1 MAEEHLRV
9 VPCFLDEANAFIK
22 EHHRHHQ
29 PIGFHVFSVAVAA
42 GDEVVG
48 VLVANRPTA
57 RHYVD
62 GFTLEV
68 SRSCTNGYRNA
79 NSMLY
84 RAAIKAAWALGYT
97 RLITYTLEG
106 ESGAS
111 LRGAG
116 MREVATRR
124 ASPKG
129 WNRTSRPRVVREHD
143 QYAKTLWEVT
153 A

>member
-1 MAEEHLRV
+1 MSLRI
-9 VPCFLDEANAFIK
+9 VPCFLDEANAFVK
-22 EHHRHHQ
+22 KHHRHHRGM
-29 PIGFHVFSVAVAA
+29 IHHVFSVAVAD
-42 GDEVVG
+42 GDTVVG
-48 VLVANRPTA
+48 VLIADRPSA
-57 RHYVD
+57 RHYAD

-68 SRSCTNGYRNA
+68 RRTCTDGYRNA

-84 RAAIKAAWALGYT
+84 RAAIRAAWALGYV

-116 MREVATRR
+116 MKEVATRQPR
-124 ASPKG
+124 PGG
-129 WNRTSRPRVVREHD
+129 WNRTSRPRVVSEHD

-153 A
+153 K

>member
-1 MAEEHLRV
+1 MSLRV
-9 VPCFLDEANAFIK
+9 VPCFLDEANAFVK
-22 EHHRHHQ
+22 KHHRHHS
-29 PIGFHVFSVAVAA
+29 GLRFHVFSLAVAD

-48 VLVANRPTA
+48 VLIADRPSA

-68 SRSCTNGYRNA
+68 RRTCTNGYRNA

-84 RAAIKAAWALGYT
+84 RAAIRAAWALGYT
-97 RLITYTLEG
+97 RLITYTLDG

-116 MREVATRR
+116 MIEVATR
-124 ASPKG
+124 APSPKG
-129 WNRTSRPRVVREHD
+129 WDRPSRPRVVRDHD
-143 QYAKTLWEVT
+143 ILSKTLWEVRP
-153 A
+153 

>member
-1 MAEEHLRV
+1 MSERLRV
-9 VPCFLDEANAFIK
+9 VPCFLDEANDFV
-22 EHHRHHQ
+22 ERLHRHMGRMPH
-29 PIGFHVFSVAVAA
+29 HVFSVAVAA

-48 VLVANRPTA
+48 VAIVDRPSA
-57 RHYVD
+57 RHYAD

-68 SRSCTNGYRNA
+68 RRTCTNGHRNA

-84 RAAIKAAWALGYT
+84 RAAIRAAWALGYT

-116 MREVATRR
+116 MREVATRSR
-124 ASPKG
+124 RPGG
-129 WNRTSRPRVVREHD
+129 WDTPSRPRAKHDHD

>member
-1 MAEEHLRV
+1 MTLHV
-9 VPCFLDEANAFIK
+9 VPCFLDEANEFVK
-22 EHHRHHQ
+22 RHHRHHQ
-29 PIGFHVFSVAVAA
+29 PLAIHVFSLAVATDE
-42 GDEVVG
+42 GEVVG
-48 VLVANRPTA
+48 VLIAARPAA

-68 SRSCTNGYRNA
+68 ARSCTDGYRNA

-84 RAAIKAAWALGYT
+84 RAAIRAAWALGYR

-111 LRGAG
+111 LRAVG
-116 MREVATRR
+116 MKVVAQR
-124 ASPKG
+124 APRPNG
-129 WNRTSRPRVVREHD
+129 WNRAGRPRVVREHD
-143 QYAKTLWEVT
+143 ALAKTLWEIT